1 MLNKLFHKKHV
12 SDESLSEIKRIIIES
27 HKLSEDR
34 HMLHL
39 ESVKSKEQLN
49 SEKSMTKRLEKENS
63 DLKKMLDKAL
73 NNNELL
79 AGKVS
84 VKKTTAKRI
93 ATTAAKTV
101 SKEDEKL
108 LSRSIGMMKDIKA
121 KLTSAEKTNTKV
133 KAEVSKLNKKVT
145 AKKTPAKKIVAKKA
159 PVKKVVKKAPTKK
172 VVAKKASAKKVVKK
186 APAKKV
192 VAKKASAKKVAKK
205 APAKKV
211 VKKKSAKKSAVKKK

>member
-1 MLNKLFHKKHV
+1 MLNKLFKKKHV

-49 SEKSMTKRLEKENS
+49 SEKSMTKRLEKENA

-79 AGKVS
+79 INKVD
-84 VKKTTAKRI
+84 VKKAAAKKI
-93 ATTAAKTV
+93 ATKAAKTV
-101 SKEDEKL
+101 SADDEKL
-108 LSRSIGMMKDIKA
+108 LAKSIGMMKDIKS
-121 KLTSAEKTNTKV
+121 KLTTAEKTNSKV
-133 KAEVSKLNKKVT
+133 KAEVSKLNKKV
-145 AKKTPAKKIVAKKA
+145 VAKKA
-159 PVKKVVKKAPTKK
+159 P
-172 VVAKKASAKKVVKK
+172 AKKVVKK

-192 VAKKASAKKVAKK
+192 VAKKAPAKKVVKKAPAKKVVAKK

-211 VKKKSAKKSAVKKK
+211 VTKKAVAPKKKAVKKSTGKKVTA